1 MRKTIIAVF
10 LTIAAVLG
18 ANAQTRLTGRL
29 ISAEQQ
35 GIEGA
40 TVTLA
45 NQGITTTT
53 NGEGQFSLTYLEA
66 IDEEVIVEA
75 YGYVSDILL
84 VQLVENQLTDL
95 GDVIMQTDLMTEI
108 KEEVVLNLAEMDLN
122 DDEGKS

>member
-108 KEEVVLNLAEMDLN
+108 
-122 DDEGKS
+122 

>member
-10 LTIAAVLG
+10 LTIATVLG
-18 ANAQTRLTGRL
+18 ANAQTRLVGRL
-29 ISAEQQ
+29 ISVEQQ

-53 NGEGQFSLTYLEA
+53 NDEGKFSLTYLEA

-84 VQLVENQLTDL
+84 IQLVENQLTDL
-95 GDVIMQTDLMTEI
+95 GDVIMQNDLMTEI
-108 KEEVVLNLAEMDLN
+108 KEEVAETTEMKKDRK
-122 DDEGKS
+122 GF